1 MSDTPIQRKSPPT
14 LDRALTA
21 HQRRARIIAQMREQ
35 AIAAADELSAQHQAR
50 GEITTALRRRKIW
63 FVAGAVVWGLGCIVV
78 LGLIVAKGL

>member
-1 MSDTPIQRKSPPT
+1 MSDTPTQRNSPPT
-14 LDRALTA
+14 LDRILTA
-21 HQRRARIIAQMREQ
+21 HQRRARIIAQLRER

-50 GEITTALRRRKIW
+50 GEITAALRRRKIW